1 MKLFY
6 IISSLPI
13 FIPFIIGLVK
23 YYKLDKNLRIIFY
36 LVTVGS
42 IMNGMMIYYGLIYKT
57 NVWLGHIYTVIEFFL
72 IVLFFYLLFEKTLF
86 KRIMIVLMVVFTIV
100 VVINKIY
107 LESFDKIDNYTL
119 TISAILLLVSS
130 SMYLVEFL
138 ANNLIVNFRD
148 YRFIITVSLMIY
160 FGGNL
165 FIFAL
170 SNDVSGI
177 WIMHNIISTL
187 LYLVYALIFIW
198 YR

>member
-1 MKLFY
+1 MKIFY

-13 FIPFIIGLVK
+13 FIPLIIGLVK
-23 YYKLDKNLRIIFY
+23 YRKLDKNLKVIFY

-42 IMNGMMIYYGLIYKT
+42 IINGMMIYYGLIYMT
-57 NVWLGHIYTVIEFFL
+57 NVWLSHIYTVVEFYL
-72 IVLFFYLLFEKTLF
+72 IVLFFYLLFEKTVF
-86 KRIMIVLMVVFTIV
+86 KRIMIFLMFVFTIV
-100 VVINKIY
+100 VIINKIY

-138 ANNLIVNFRD
+138 ANNLIINFRD

-198 YR
+198 HQ

>member
-23 YYKLDKNLRIIFY
+23 YRKLDKNLKVIFY

-42 IMNGMMIYYGLIYKT
+42 IINGMMIYYGLIYKS
-57 NVWLGHIYTVIEFFL
+57 NVWLSHIYTVVEFYL
-72 IVLFFYLLFEKTLF
+72 IVLFFYLLFEKTVF
-86 KRIMIVLMVVFTIV
+86 KRIMIFLMIVFTIAV
-100 VVINKIY
+100 IINKIY
-107 LESFDKIDNYTL
+107 LESFHKIDNYTL

-138 ANNLIVNFRD
+138 SNNLIVNFRD

-198 YR
+198 HQ

>member
-23 YYKLDKNLRIIFY
+23 YHKLDKNLKVIFY

-42 IMNGMMIYYGLIYKT
+42 IINGMMIYYGLIYKT
-57 NVWLGHIYTVIEFFL
+57 NVWLSHIYTVVEFFL
-72 IVLFFYLLFEKTLF
+72 IVLFFYLLFEKTVF
-86 KRIMIVLMVVFTIV
+86 KRIMIFLMFVFTIV
-100 VVINKIY
+100 VIINKIY

-138 ANNLIVNFRD
+138 ANNLIINFRD

-187 LYLVYALIFIW
+187 LYFVYALIFIW
-198 YR
+198 HQ

>member
-23 YYKLDKNLRIIFY
+23 YHKLDKNLKVIFY

-42 IMNGMMIYYGLIYKT
+42 IINGMMIYYGLIYKS
-57 NVWLGHIYTVIEFFL
+57 NVWLSHIYTVVEFYL
-72 IVLFFYLLFEKTLF
+72 IVLFFYLLFEKTVF
-86 KRIMIVLMVVFTIV
+86 KRIMIFLMIVFTIV
-100 VVINKIY
+100 VIINKIY
-107 LESFDKIDNYTL
+107 LESFHKIDNYTL

-138 ANNLIVNFRD
+138 SNNLIVNFRD

-198 YR
+198 HQ